1 MRHLN
6 NSLLTLGLVFAVLL
20 LAMPQ
25 TAHADKTSAAIG
37 AKTKKAMDEYDMME
51 FESAKKLLS
60 EAIAFGE
67 KKGSKSGELA
77 SAYVNLG
84 IVLFSGLDERDGAAE
99 AFESAVRI
107 NSTVELDVAYSTPE
121 LAALLKVA
129 RDGSNAGAESCLQD
143 GLEHD
148 LVDEAPRAS
157 TPEILAR
164 VGTNVKAD
172 KVLVFYRGEGQLEF
186 KKLPMKKMSDCDFVA
201 KIPRNAM
208 QGEFLHYYVAAVDT
222 AGKEI
227 ERKGSS
233 GSPNIIE
240 VAAATGGSLSGGNDN
255 PLTKEEGSILGP
267 QKAKTVFLSVGI
279 GTGSGLISG
288 PTEKLKRDLETGGFA
303 PALLHIMPELGY
315 YLNSQMSVSA
325 AFRMGFPLGA
335 NVEGHATF
343 APALLMRFRYA
354 LREDGEGLQFSGVL
368 GGGVVRNTVVID
380 EAPEGMNTDTTAMG
394 PLLFGG
400 GLGYLLSLGGPMKLV
415 AEVNA
420 LAALTAGFD
429 ELGTCPGD
437 GCVRPTN
444 GAQFDANIGVLVA
457 F

>member
-1 MRHLN
+1 
-6 NSLLTLGLVFAVLL
+6 
-20 LAMPQ
+20 
-25 TAHADKTSAAIG
+25 
-37 AKTKKAMDEYDMME
+37 
-51 FESAKKLLS
+51 
-60 EAIAFGE
+60 
-67 KKGSKSGELA
+67 
-77 SAYVNLG
+77 
-84 IVLFSGLDERDGAAE
+84 
-99 AFESAVRI
+99 
-107 NSTVELDVAYSTPE
+107 LDVAYSTPE
-121 LAALLKVA
+121 LAALLTEA
-129 RDGSNAGAESCLQD
+129 REGGSAGAETCIQD

-157 TPEILAR
+157 TPEILAK

-186 KKLPMKKMSDCDFVA
+186 KELAMKKKSDCDYAA
-201 KIPRNAM
+201 KIPRKAM

-240 VAAATGGSLSGGNDN
+240 VAAASGGSLSSGAEN
-255 PLTKEEGSILGP
+255 PLDEKEGSILGP
-267 QKAKTVFLSVGI
+267 KDSKSVFLSVAV
-279 GTGSGLISG
+279 GTGSGYISG
-288 PTEKLKRDLETGGFA
+288 PTEKLRRDLETCCFA
-303 PALLHIMPELGY
+303 PALLHLMPEVGY
-315 YLNSQMSVSA
+315 YLNPKMSVSA
-325 AFRMGFPLGA
+325 AFRMGVPIGA

-354 LREDGEGLQFSGVL
+354 LQDDGAGIQFSGVL

-380 EAPEGMNTDTTAMG
+380 EAPDGMNTDTTVMG

-400 GLGYLLSLGGPMKLV
+400 GLGYILALSGPMRVV

-420 LAALTAGFD
+420 LAAVTAGFD
-429 ELGTCPGD
+429 ELGSCPGD

-444 GAQFDANIGVLVA
+444 GAQFDANLAVLVA